1 MRRVI
6 AAGTALLMS
15 ATLLMLGPGPAA
27 GLSCPPD
34 EDALSFHEMIDQG
47 TTAKTVYPIMILGV
61 VRSLR
66 DLGGDPHGGR
76 TIARLE
82 VVDHPVGYGVAGSR
96 VRFFREFPD
105 EGTLYRFQFVVGGRY
120 VVIAHRNDDGS
131 FRSDGTCGQTK
142 RVDRETFRELV
153 RSRARADR

>member
-1 MRRVI
+1 MVRRVI

-15 ATLLMLGPGPAA
+15 ATSLVLAPGLAT
-27 GLSCPPD
+27 GFSCVPD
-34 EDALSFHEMIDQG
+34 DDALNFHEMIDQG
-47 TTAKTVYPIMILGV
+47 TTGKDGYPVMILGV

-82 VVDHPVGYGVAGSR
+82 VVEHPVGYAPAGAR
-96 VRFFREFPD
+96 VRFFREFSDQP
-105 EGTLYRFQFVVGGRY
+105 TLYRFQFVVGGRY
-120 VVIAHRNDDGS
+120 VVIAHRRDGGS

-142 RVDRETFRELV
+142 RVDREHFRELV
-153 RSRARADR
+153 RYARSH